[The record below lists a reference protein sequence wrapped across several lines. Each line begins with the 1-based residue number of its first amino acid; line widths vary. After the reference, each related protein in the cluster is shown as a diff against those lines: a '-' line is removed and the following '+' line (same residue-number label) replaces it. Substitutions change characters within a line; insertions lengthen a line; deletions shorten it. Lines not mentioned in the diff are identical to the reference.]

1 MRGIC
6 ARRRRVMK
14 SARYGLI
21 LPAMGLFLMLGSQG
35 FAQSQRED
43 NSVGNTGS
51 GTAMARDD
59 QRLPLSQVP
68 QPARETARKAL
79 VTMPAEAAMVAGT
92 NPQQY
97 QFIGTDR
104 SGNAVSIHVLQD
116 GKMVKKEKER

>member
-1 MRGIC
+1 
-6 ARRRRVMK
+6 
-14 SARYGLI
+14 
-21 LPAMGLFLMLGSQG
+21 MGLFLMLGSQG